1 MRSPREVVEAWV
13 AAFNAGDLAGLAAL
27 YAEDAINHQV
37 AYWPLS
43 GRAAIMAMLRM
54 DFARATMVCV
64 PEALYEDGD
73 WAILE
78 WSDPLGVRGCGFFRV
93 VNGRIVVQRGYFDRL
108 AFYAAQGIGLAEAA
122 RAEAKLGNRATD
134 TKGRETP

>member
-13 AAFNAGDLAGLAAL
+13 AAFNAADLDALAAL

-37 AYWPLS
+37 TYGPLA
-43 GRAAIMAMLRM
+43 GRDAIMAMLRM

-64 PEALYEDGD
+64 PEALFEDGE

-78 WSDPLGVRGCGFFRV
+78 WSDPLGLRGCGFFHV
-93 VNGRIVVQRGYFDRL
+93 VGGQIVLQRGYFDRL
-108 AFYAAQGIGLAEAA
+108 AFYAAQGIGFEDAA
-122 RAEAKLGNRATD
+122 RAEAELTGKRPD
-134 TKGRETP
+134 